1 MHCTHTYTIVNY
13 ALILLLLIIGALLL
27 STSILLFIMILAG
40 NQLILGSFFGTSRDD
55 QRNKT
60 TPTLISHDAQEMVNK
75 TTSQRHILL
84 PNGGQAFKI
93 IGKMGIC
100 IK

>member
-1 MHCTHTYTIVNY
+1 MHCTYTIVNY
-13 ALILLLLIIGALLL
+13 TLILLLLIIGALLL

-93 IGKMGIC
+93 IGRMWIC